1 MRFFDLSSI
10 ACHLS
15 LLLHAEAL
23 PSGNGSPHKH
33 GRERVSINSGWK
45 FKRWESNP
53 DGIIYDQRPDLENLT
68 DVTILKPWILP
79 SGNDFIKDI
88 SNKHDLPREPPDI
101 DVAYA
106 QNDFDDESW
115 IFVDTPHDWAISG
128 PFYTAPDNES
138 IVGGGMGR
146 LPIFGVG
153 WYRRK
158 LDITNADKHKQIYLD
173 VDGAMSYAMVWLNGE
188 LVGGWPYPYNSFRLD
203 LTSLLQ
209 FGEENQLAI
218 RLDNPVESA
227 RWYPGG
233 GLYRDVWLTK
243 VDRVHVG
250 QWGTQFTSS
259 DITAESATVDAV
271 IILSNEGDSA
281 SEVRVLI
288 EIFEL
293 DLETGLPG
301 EWAVLASDTNASVKP
316 HEKQSVQDSLKIDRP
331 KTWGPPP
338 TQKPHLYLGVTRL
351 ITKDGQEIDKYEIRF
366 GIRDLAFT
374 GSDGLQ
380 VNGERIQIQGVNE
393 HHDLGAIGAAF
404 NYRAAERK
412 LEILRELGVNAIRM
426 AHNPPASELLDLTD
440 KMGFLVVDEIFDSW
454 NLNKTDNDFHLIFP
468 DWHEQDLR
476 SMIRRDRNHPSIIS
490 WSIGN
495 EVGEQKFPKE
505 LAEIATLLHTIVREE
520 DPTRPSTASMNVA
533 QPGNEGAAFPEI
545 MDVLSIN
552 YQGEGI
558 RDTPNYSGTNGT
570 HTPPAYGIFHQ
581 AQPEKLI
588 WTSESASALST
599 RGTFFFPVI
608 PDNGGAP
615 VNNTSG
621 GNATLAQVSAY
632 ELYSANFGSSPDK
645 VFATQDRNPYV
656 GGEFVWTGFDYLGE
670 PTPYYTSR
678 SSYSGILDLAGF
690 RKDRFYLYQSRWRPE
705 LPMAHILP
713 HWNWPEDRVGEV
725 TPVHVFTS
733 GDEAELFLNGK
744 SMGRQRKQ
752 AFEYRL
758 RWDKVLYE
766 PGELR
771 VLSYKDGRPWANASV
786 HTTGPAVAVRL
797 TADRGSIS
805 GDGRDLVFVTAEVV
819 DSEGMVI
826 PTAGNEI
833 EFSVSGGGRA
843 VATDNGDPADLVA
856 FPSERRRAFSGK
868 ALAILKGTGDGGVMR
883 VVGLSDGL
891 DGGEVTVGVS

>member
-1 MRFFDLSSI
+1 MKFLKLSHI
-10 ACHLS
+10 ACGIGLFMQ
-15 LLLHAEAL
+15 AKAL
-23 PSGNGSPHKH
+23 PSTSNSSPHQH
-33 GRERVSINSGWK
+33 GRECVSINAGWK

-53 DGIIYDQRPDLENLT
+53 DGVIYDQRPDLENLT
-68 DVTILKPWILP
+68 DVMTLKPWILP
-79 SGNDFIKDI
+79 SGNDFIKNP
-88 SNKHDLPREPPDI
+88 SGRHDLPAELPNI
-101 DVAYA
+101 NVEYA

-115 IFVDTPHDWAISG
+115 ISVDTPHDWAISG

-153 WYRRK
+153 WYRRE
-158 LDITNADKHKQIYLD
+158 LDISHDDKHRQIYPD
-173 VDGAMSYAMVWLNGE
+173 IDGAMSYAMVWLNGE
-188 LVGGWPYPYNSFRLD
+188 LIGGWPYPYNSFRLD
-203 LTSLLQ
+203 LTPHLNFS
-209 FGEENQLAI
+209 GHNQLAI

-250 QWGTQFTSS
+250 QWGTRFTSRE
-259 DITAESATVDAV
+259 ITLESATVDV
-271 IILSNEGDSA
+271 EISLENRGESA
-281 SEVRVLI
+281 SEVIVLTEVFEVDLDTGISGDQEVARSEKSVTI
-288 EIFEL
+288 EP
-293 DLETGLPG
+293 DG
-301 EWAVLASDTNASVKP
+301 
-316 HEKQSVQDSLKIDRP
+316 KQSIQDSLNIDCPKI
-331 KTWGPPP
+331 WGPPP

-351 ITKDGQEIDKYEIRF
+351 VTKEGQEVDKYETRF
-366 GIRDLAFT
+366 GVRDLAFT

-380 VNGERIQIQGVNE
+380 VNGERIRIQGVNE

-412 LEILRELGVNAIRM
+412 LEILQELGVNAIRM
-426 AHNPPASELLDLTD
+426 AHNPPASELLELTD

-454 NLNKTDNDFHLIFP
+454 NLNKTDNDFHLIFS

-490 WSIGN
+490 WSFGN
-495 EVGEQKFPKE
+495 EVGEQRFPEE
-505 LAEIATLLHTIVREE
+505 LAEIATLLHGIVREE

-533 QPGNEGAAFPEI
+533 QPGNDGAAFPEI

-570 HTPPAYGIFHQ
+570 RTPPAYGIFHQ
-581 AQPEKLI
+581 DQPEKLI

-599 RGTFFFPVI
+599 RGTFFFPVT
-608 PDNGGAP
+608 DKGGAP
-615 VNNTSG
+615 VNETSG
-621 GNATLAQVSAY
+621 GNETLAQVSAY

-656 GGEFVWTGFDYLGE
+656 GGEFVWTGFDYIGE

-678 SSYSGILDLAGF
+678 SSYSGIVDLAGF
-690 RKDRFYLYQSRWRPE
+690 KKERFYLYQARWRPE
-705 LPMAHILP
+705 LPMVHILP
-713 HWNWPEDRVGEV
+713 HWNWPDRVGEV

-752 AFEYRL
+752 PFEYRL
-758 RWDKVLYE
+758 RWDDVIYE
-766 PGELR
+766 RGELH
-771 VLSYKDGRPWANASV
+771 VVSYKDGNPWANASV
-786 HTTGPAVAVRL
+786 LTTGPAAAVRL
-797 TADRGSIS
+797 TADRESIS
-805 GDGRDLVFVTAEVV
+805 ADGRDLLYVTADVV
-819 DSEGMVI
+819 DAEGLIV
-826 PTAGNEI
+826 PTADNLIEI
-833 EFSVSGGGRA
+833 SVSGAGQI

-856 FPSERRRAFSGK
+856 FPSTSRKAFSGR
-868 ALAILKGTGDGGVMR
+868 ALVILKCAGGDGMIR
-883 VVGLSDGL
+883 VSALSVG
-891 DGGEVTVGVS
+891 